1 MQNGFSLPSPTQDLY
16 FHHVAPGDTLSGI
29 INSYYPGQANRMQDQ
44 IKQVLIDN
52 PSIKN
57 PDVIKPGQLVVLRTS
72 STTMCLAP
80 IELNETNKVKH
91 LWDIMNPKTQK
102 AIKETAPIYN
112 GLGLGLAGGGTGLF
126 TLEKTL
132 KSNMSLL
139 NGIPDAYH
147 QYKSGAITK
156 YEFDKIRTSKLNL
169 YTKNIGPMIQKGI
182 YGDAKVKN
190 AFKLAP
196 GRSLNAT
203 KSMTQ
208 HLSKLKTISN
218 VASKGGIVLA
228 GVGLASSCYQ
238 IAQSETLTEKNEIA
252 VKTIVSTAAGAGA
265 GIIATIFLVGTP
277 IGWGIVL
284 GVGAFSALSSWGA
297 GEVSGYLYKSQFAD
311 TDIVNSLG
319 ISKICN

>member
-29 INSYYPGQANRMQDQ
+29 INLYYPGQANRMQDQ

-57 PDVIKPGQLVVLRTS
+57 PDVIKPGQLVVLRTA

-91 LWDIMNPKTQK
+91 LWNIMSPETQK
-102 AIKETAPIYN
+102 AIKETASIYN

-139 NGIPDAYH
+139 RGIPDAYQ

-156 YEFDKIRTSKLNL
+156 YEFDKIRNTKLNQ
-169 YTKNIGPMIQKGI
+169 YSKNIGPMIDKAI
-182 YGDAKVKN
+182 YGESKLKN
-190 AFKLAP
+190 SFKLKP
-196 GRSLNAT
+196 GRSLNPT

-208 HLSKLKTISN
+208 HLNKLSKISN
-218 VASKGGIVLA
+218 AASKGGVVLA
-228 GVGLASSCYQ
+228 GVGLAASCYQ

-252 VKTIVSTAAGAGA
+252 VKTITSTGIGAIVGA
-265 GIIATIFLVGTP
+265 VASVMLIGTP
-277 IGWGIVL
+277 VGWGIILV
-284 GVGAFSALSSWGA
+284 VGAATAATSWAA
-297 GEVSGYLYKSQFAD
+297 GEYAGSVYKSQFSD
-311 TDIVNSLG
+311 VDVVNSLR
-319 ISKICN
+319 ITSVCN

>member
-52 PSIKN
+52 PGIKN
-57 PDVIKPGQLVVLRTS
+57 PDVIKPGQLVVLRTA

-91 LWDIMNPKTQK
+91 LWDIMNPETQK

-112 GLGLGLAGGGTGLF
+112 GLSLGLAGGGTALF

-132 KSNMSLL
+132 RSNMSLL

-156 YEFDKIRTSKLNL
+156 YEFDKIRTSKLDL
-169 YTKNIGPMIQKGI
+169 YIKNIGPMINKGI
-182 YGDAKVKN
+182 YGDSKVKN
-190 AFKLAP
+190 NFKLPP

-208 HLSKLKTISN
+208 HLNKLDKISN
-218 VASKGGIVLA
+218 VASKGGVVLA

-252 VKTIVSTAAGAGA
+252 VQAIASTTTGVLVGAA
-265 GIIATIFLVGTP
+265 ISIFLVGTP
-277 IGWGIVL
+277 MGWGVILVAGTISAATSW
-284 GVGAFSALSSWGA
+284 GVGEVA
-297 GEVSGYLYKSQFAD
+297 GGIYKSQYSD
-311 TDIVNSLG
+311 VDVVNSLG
-319 ISKICN
+319 INNICH

>member
-57 PDVIKPGQLVVLRTS
+57 PDVIKPGQLVVLRTA

-91 LWDIMNPKTQK
+91 LWDIMNPETQK

-132 KSNMSLL
+132 KTNMSLL
-139 NGIPDAYH
+139 KGIPAAYQ
-147 QYKSGAITK
+147 QYKSGEITK
-156 YEFDKIRTSKLNL
+156 YAFDKIRTSKLEL

-208 HLSKLKTISN
+208 HMSKLKTISKA
-218 VASKGGIVLA
+218 ASRGSVILV
-228 GVGLASSCYQ
+228 GVGLAASCYE
-238 IAQSETLTEKNEIA
+238 ISQSETLTEKNEIA
-252 VKTIVSTAAGAGA
+252 VKTIAGTGFGLVST
-265 GIIATIFLVGTP
+265 GIISVMLVGTP
-277 IGWGIVL
+277 VGWGVL
-284 GVGAFSALSSWGA
+284 LLIGA
-297 GEVSGYLYKSQFAD
+297 GSAYASYKAGEAAGSVYKSNFSD
-311 TDIVNSLG
+311 VDVVNSLG
-319 ISKICN
+319 ITSFCN